1 MISRLQ
7 LIRITLRRSRLLLFV
22 PIICMYGMIPI
33 VAIVSPRNEGLQNT
47 IMASRVLLPPS
58 ALLWYMAYLQKWIES
73 EGQAA
78 MRACSKGKHTCAPE
92 LMLLAGSFMLAL
104 LPGAFI
110 VSAVYGSVFHEYLYI
125 CVQILWTGGMLYVL
139 SVLLHSVA
147 MSSMLVLSYLL
158 FCVFFSKDSS
168 MQGFCLLK
176 LDVLSGW
183 ESLTSDSLPLL
194 LFAILLISI
203 GHIGERFFFHKLRI
217 H

>member
-1 MISRLQ
+1 MISRLH
-7 LIRITLRRSRLLLFV
+7 LIRITLRRSPLLFFV
-22 PIICMYGMIPI
+22 PIICIYGILPI
-33 VAIVSPRNEGLQNT
+33 VAIVSPRNEVLQN
-47 IMASRVLLPPS
+47 IIIISRILLPPS
-58 ALLWYMAYLQKWIES
+58 ALLWYMAYLQMWIES
-73 EGQAA
+73 DGQEA

-92 LMLLAGSFMLAL
+92 LMLLAVYFMLTL
-104 LPGAFI
+104 LPGVFI

-125 CVQILWTGGMLYVL
+125 CVQILWAGGLLYVL

-168 MQGFCLLK
+168 LLTFCLLK
-176 LDVLSGW
+176 LDILSGW

-194 LFAILLISI
+194 LFAVLLVAI
-203 GHIGERFFFHKLRI
+203 GHIGERFFYHKLRI